1 MKALMI
7 SLRYLVVMTIIL
19 GVGYPIF
26 STVVGQIL
34 FPRRSMG
41 SLVTIENQ
49 VRGSELI
56 AQSFT
61 QDKYFWPRP
70 SGTGYLAVGAGGTNK
85 SATNHDLKRD
95 VLDRKARLGERAPA
109 DLLYSSA
116 SGIDPHIS
124 LEAVNFQKDRVGKA
138 RQLSMDKIDQLIQ
151 KSTDSRLLGFMGQVR
166 VNVLELN
173 KLLDEAQP

>member
-1 MKALMI
+1 MKILVI
-7 SLRYLVVMTIIL
+7 GLRYLIVMTVVL
-19 GVGYPIF
+19 GVLYPLF

-34 FPRRSMG
+34 FPRRSTG
-41 SLVTIENQ
+41 SLVLIDEQ

-61 QDKYFWPRP
+61 QEKYFWPRP

-85 SATNHDLKRD
+85 SATNEGLKSD
-95 VLDRKARLGERAPA
+95 VLARKARLGEGAPA

-116 SGIDPHIS
+116 SGVDPHIS
-124 LEAVNFQKDRVGKA
+124 IDAANFQKERVAKA
-138 RQLSMDKIDQLIQ
+138 RHLSLEKIDQFIE
-151 KSTDSRLLGFMGQVR
+151 KSTDSRTLGFMGQVR

-173 KLLDEAQP
+173 KLLDQAKP